1 MLFYKCCVVYKTGA
15 LSLGLFLQTLQN
27 LYRLCCSVR
36 QWQRYMLCDGSP
48 DPTIGGE
55 INTYMNLW
63 REKEDSDSD
72 ITCVLQDSVLALSV
86 SEGSSRGVTSQVHN
100 VFF

>member
-1 MLFYKCCVVYKTGA
+1 MRQKR
-15 LSLGLFLQTLQN
+15 
-27 LYRLCCSVR
+27 YRLCCSVL

-72 ITCVLQDSVLALSV
+72 ITAVLQDSVLALSV
-86 SEGSSRGVTSQVHN
+86 SEGSCRGVISEDRN
-100 VFF
+100 FFWEIGHPPS